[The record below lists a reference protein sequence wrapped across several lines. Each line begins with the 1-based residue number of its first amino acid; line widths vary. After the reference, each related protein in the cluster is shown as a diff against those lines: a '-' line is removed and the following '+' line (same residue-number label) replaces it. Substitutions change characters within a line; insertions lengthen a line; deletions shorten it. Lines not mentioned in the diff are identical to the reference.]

1 MEVIH
6 DHLAQG
12 PNVLACDG
20 ALATCLDNG
29 IVPDG
34 VVGDMD
40 SVNGD
45 VLERFVRLGGK
56 SMSERSKTPMIWP
69 KPWYWRANKA
79 ILRASSSVRR
89 EATVNMSGQIS

>member
-40 SVNGD
+40 SVKGCA
-45 VLERFVRLGGK
+45 RTICQPRGK
-56 SMSERSKTPMIWP
+56 SMNERSKTPMIWP
-69 KPWYWRANKA
+69 KPWHWRANKA

-89 EATVNMSGQIS
+89 EATLNMSGQTS